1 MTPTKLSKVR
11 RLAAL
16 LVLGNLAVIGALAL
30 MLPEAALGALPIVA
44 LMLPLLTAAVLEHTI
59 SKRPARDRED
69 KRPTGAARMNLH
81 RPLPR
86 AA

>member
-16 LVLGNLAVIGALAL
+16 LVLGNLAAIGALAVV
-30 MLPEAALGALPIVA
+30 LPEAALGALPIVA
-44 LMLPLLTAAVLEHTI
+44 LMLPLLTAAVLESTL
-59 SKRPARDRED
+59 SKRPPHDRGD
-69 KRPTGAARMNLH
+69 KQPTRNWRLNLH